1 VDVDRHLHPG
11 VDPGRVVV
19 TARTL
24 TLTGDLIRAYSRR
37 GNYHSD
43 PETAQQLGLPGLVA
57 QGVQVLGPAYGALLD
72 VWGDDFLEHGEIDVR
87 FVGLVTENQTV
98 DARVDADADE
108 ARIEVHNRTAA
119 RLAVVGTARRR
130 ATTEVGS

>member
-1 VDVDRHLHPG
+1 M
-11 VDPGRVVV
+11 

-24 TLTGDLIRAYSRR
+24 TLTGELIRAYSRR

-57 QGVQVLGPAYGALLD
+57 QGVQVLGPAYGVLLD
-72 VWGDDFLEHGEIDVR
+72 VWGDDFLEHGEVDVR
-87 FVGLVTENQTV
+87 FVGLVTENQIV
-98 DARVDADADE
+98 DAQVDIDADD

-119 RLAVVGTARRR
+119 RLAVVGRARRSANSEGR
-130 ATTEVGS
+130 P

>member
-1 VDVDRHLHPG
+1 M
-11 VDPGRVVV
+11 

-57 QGVQVLGPAYGALLD
+57 QGVQVLGPAYGELLD
-72 VWGDDFLEHGEIDVR
+72 AWGDDFLEHGEIDVR
-87 FVGLVTENQTV
+87 FVGLVTEDQTV
-98 DARVDADADE
+98 E
-108 ARIEVHNRTAA
+108 AHLDIAGNEANIEVRNQSANRV
-119 RLAVVGTARRR
+119 AVVGTARRQP
-130 ATTEVGS
+130 